1 MWRVM
6 HSAENDPNRGGC
18 QYSPREANLFWLWKP
33 FEWWIPSRSP
43 GGTWQTWASSLS
55 LVARVSI
62 PCRSPDRIE
71 QCWRWGRNIRPG
83 TLVAEHPGISQT
95 TTAHSLRVHPGV
107 GSLRPGLE
115 APCRC
120 PALHPRLAWQDPT
133 SLPRSGLQLFGF
145 CVFFLSGKGWGT
157 LTVITM
163 DRSAIIGKRR
173 TVTSWSLFFD
183 VHRAVPQ
190 GTEGY
195 SVLHL
200 RVKLLR
206 RQCKHELSL
215 ERAGLASSP
224 PSHPVETQTLEFTCS
239 VMHCLGGAYYGYAK
253 RTNDYRVGRH
263 HGTLL
268 IQSSS

>member
-1 MWRVM
+1 MPG
-6 HSAENDPNRGGC
+6 SASAVGMARSDFT
-18 QYSPREANLFWLWKP
+18 SSFWSSAFRLLRLLL
-33 FEWWIPSRSP
+33 EWQGMGNTHYRF
-43 GGTWQTWASSLS
+43 
-55 LVARVSI
+55 
-62 PCRSPDRIE
+62 
-71 QCWRWGRNIRPG
+71 
-83 TLVAEHPGISQT
+83 
-95 TTAHSLRVHPGV
+95 TA
-107 GSLRPGLE
+107 
-115 APCRC
+115 
-120 PALHPRLAWQDPT
+120 
-133 SLPRSGLQLFGF
+133 
-145 CVFFLSGKGWGT
+145 
-157 LTVITM
+157 ITM

-173 TVTSWSLFFD
+173 TV
-183 VHRAVPQ
+183 
-190 GTEGY
+190 TEGY

-239 VMHCLGGAYYGYAK
+239 VMHCSGGAYYGYAK

>member
-1 MWRVM
+1 MPG
-6 HSAENDPNRGGC
+6 SASAVGMARSDFTTSFWSSAFRLLRLLLEWQGLGNTHRDNHGQVGDNR
-18 QYSPREANLFWLWKP
+18 Q
-33 FEWWIPSRSP
+33 
-43 GGTWQTWASSLS
+43 AS
-55 LVARVSI
+55 
-62 PCRSPDRIE
+62 D
-71 QCWRWGRNIRPG
+71 
-83 TLVAEHPGISQT
+83 
-95 TTAHSLRVHPGV
+95 
-107 GSLRPGLE
+107 
-115 APCRC
+115 
-120 PALHPRLAWQDPT
+120 
-133 SLPRSGLQLFGF
+133 
-145 CVFFLSGKGWGT
+145 
-157 LTVITM
+157 
-163 DRSAIIGKRR
+163 
-173 TVTSWSLFFD
+173 WSLFFD

-239 VMHCLGGAYYGYAK
+239 VMHCSGGAYYGYAK